1 MDVPTIRKAMK
12 LTLGDGYLRPFEL
25 ATLRLNNMIQ
35 ILGNWEALAPTDSE
49 LLVQR
54 GGVIVFGD
62 GKAAFRHDDQGNLG
76 FARRLEWWKRL

>member
-1 MDVPTIRKAMK
+1 MK

-49 LLVQR
+49 LLVQLS
-54 GGVIVFGD
+54 GATVP
-62 GKAAFRHDDQGNLG
+62 
-76 FARRLEWWKRL
+76 

>member
-1 MDVPTIRKAMK
+1 MK

-35 ILGNWEALAPTDSE
+35 ILGNWEALAPTGSE

-54 GGVIVFGD
+54 DIVFT
-62 GKAAFRHDDQGNLG
+62 AAKRRSDDVRDWVLPGVRG
-76 FARRLEWWKRL
+76 WKRL

>member
-1 MDVPTIRKAMK
+1 MK
-12 LTLGDGYLRPFEL
+12 LTLGDGYLRPFEF

-54 GGVIVFGD
+54 RRSAIAFDD
-62 GKAAFRHDDQGNLG
+62 GKAAQTRRPGNFG
-76 FARRLEWWKRL
+76 FLPGV

>member
-54 GGVIVFGD
+54 
-62 GKAAFRHDDQGNLG
+62 AASSPLTTARLAFRHARPGNFG
-76 FARRLEWWKRL
+76 FLPGV